1 MIVRPDEPLG
11 GHPVTTPGSGDQ
23 PPQNPGQGWGQQP
36 PSGPQG
42 APQSG
47 SPSGPA
53 DQQGQQWA
61 PPGGQ
66 PQQPGQPQPG
76 QPGPQ
81 QYGQPGSQ
89 QYGQPGPQQY
99 GQPGQQGFGQ
109 QPGQPGQQPWGGQQF
124 SGEAPKKER
133 PAWQKRLPLV
143 AGAIVVALVVAL
155 FRNGFGGGAPEV
167 GDCVQAAGSDGY
179 EVVDC
184 DSSDAQYRIFGT
196 DDDMTEAEFNADPDT
211 CQAAAQASN
220 ITDGVALWYGES
232 GRSGDVFCA
241 ETIG

>member
-1 MIVRPDEPLG
+1 M
-11 GHPVTTPGSGDQ
+11 TTPGSGDQ

-42 APQSG
+42 PGAPQ
-47 SPSGPA
+47 PGPA
-53 DQQGQQWA
+53 DQQWA

-66 PQQPGQPQPG
+66 PQQPGQQFGQPG
-76 QPGPQ
+76 QQP
-81 QYGQPGSQ
+81 YGQPGQ
-89 QYGQPGPQQY
+89 QPYGQAGQQPY
-99 GQPGQQGFGQ
+99 GQPGQQG
-109 QPGQPGQQPWGGQQF
+109 PGQQPWGGQQF

-155 FRNGFGGGAPEV
+155 FRNGVFGGGAPEV
-167 GDCVQAAGSDGY
+167 GDCVQASGSDGY

-184 DSSDAQYRIFGT
+184 DSSDAQFRIFGT
-196 DDDMTEAEFNADPDT
+196 DDDMTEVEFTTDPDT
-211 CQAAAQASN
+211 CLEAAQEAGA
-220 ITDGVALWYGES
+220 TDGRALWYGET
-232 GRSGDVFCA
+232 GETGQVFCA